1 MAIILL
7 KYYMYAAEKSGIAFA
22 RLQRSLDQ
30 TKLLLFFEATQYGM
44 CAHPVP
50 DKDLFFSCKYSINKS
65 ESCYAHFL
73 TTFTI
78 SKAVSLKNG
87 HA

>member
-1 MAIILL
+1 MQRRNPALH
-7 KYYMYAAEKSGIAFA
+7 
-22 RLQRSLDQ
+22 LQDCRDHW
-30 TKLLLFFEATQYGM
+30 TKLNFYCFFEATQYGM

-50 DKDLFFSCKYSINKS
+50 DKDLFFSCKCSINKS